1 MSYSTL
7 VFLTS
12 FLSLS
17 IDWLENK
24 GGEVW
29 EGMSQ
34 VTGMQGS
41 DAELSLLQIITHPTY
56 YYQEICVAD
65 TLPGSD

>member
-1 MSYSTL
+1 MARQLFFNKKLEVSYSTL
-7 VFLTS
+7 GFLTS

-17 IDWLENK
+17 IDKLENK

-29 EGMSQ
+29 EGTSQ

-41 DAELSLLQIITHPTY
+41 DAELSLLQIITYPIY
-56 YYQEICVAD
+56 Y
-65 TLPGSD
+65 

>member
-1 MSYSTL
+1 MARQLFFNKKLEVSYSTL
-7 VFLTS
+7 GFLTS

-17 IDWLENK
+17 IDRLENK

-29 EGMSQ
+29 EGTSQ

-41 DAELSLLQIITHPTY
+41 DAELSLLQIITYPIY
-56 YYQEICVAD
+56 Y
-65 TLPGSD
+65 